1 MFSVVFS
8 MAFIFSFTDDRL
20 AQLEKE
26 DKINDQ
32 LQERCNECPELLAKY
47 YYLQRKK
54 NKQMTNKI
62 AEASCWSTYDTI
74 CTNMEQTDDH
84 LKRMEYNLQE
94 TEISPCTWLAKISE
108 YNIELPF
115 DEKTFAKKLFG

>member
-1 MFSVVFS
+1 

-32 LQERCNECPELLAKY
+32 LQERCDECPDLLAKY

-62 AEASCWSTYDTI
+62 AEASCWTTYDTI

-84 LKRMEYNLQE
+84 LKKMEDNLKD
-94 TEISPCTWLAKISE
+94 TEISPCKWLEKISE
-108 YNIELPF
+108 YDIELAL
-115 DEKTFAKKLFG
+115 DEKSFSNILFG